1 MRTRPLFK
9 LLQLSLFC
17 LLVQFGV
24 ASLARAQNAITLK
37 GRVVFSTGQP
47 ASGATVTMKKEFYDV
62 SPSVISTETSITDG
76 GGNYSFP
83 SQGRCAVS
91 YRFQAVSSEIVD
103 DEPLPP
109 STAGGPS
116 GCVLSN
122 YVVHDLEIFRPV
134 PITLGGYVTDE
145 QSGLPVEGITV
156 TMTRTK
162 YDFIPNVV
170 TTATT
175 ITDSSGHYQFPTFA
189 RCSVVAELRPS
200 LGGYTFP
207 SYHKPSGCVLISY
220 YNLNLTVG
228 FNRLMNA
235 GAAPCNGV
243 VGGPVNVT
251 NGNMYLQQTD
261 YQLPGA

>member
-24 ASLARAQNAITLK
+24 ASLARAQNPITLK

-109 STAGGPS
+109 STSGGPS

-122 YVVHDLEIFRPV
+122 YVVHDLEIPRPV
-134 PITLGGYVTDE
+134 PITLGGFVTDDL
-145 QSGLPVEGITV
+145 SGQPVQGITI

-162 YDFIPNVV
+162 YDFEPDVI

-175 ITDSSGHYQFPTFA
+175 TTDGSGHYQFPTFS
-189 RCSVVAELRPS
+189 RCSVVEAFQAS
-200 LGGYTFP
+200 LG
-207 SYHKPSGCVLISY
+207 SYIFTGGVSTSGCVNFSNT
-220 YNLNLTVG
+220 NLPLTVN
-228 FNRLMNA
+228 FNKLMDA
-235 GAAPCNGV
+235 G
-243 VGGPVNVT
+243 
-251 NGNMYLQQTD
+251 
-261 YQLPGA
+261 